1 MFKEF
6 KEFAFKGNAIDLAVG
21 IILGAAFGAVVV
33 SLVNNVIM
41 PPIGAL
47 LGGTDFTQLFIVL
60 KEGVPAAPYATVD
73 AAAAAGAVTLN
84 YGMFI
89 NAVIYFLIVA
99 FAIFLVVKMVNK
111 FRKAE
116 EATTKE
122 CPFCKSEIALDATKC
137 PACTSALQG

>member
-47 LGGTDFTQLFIVL
+47 LGGTDFSQLFIVL

-89 NAVIYFLIVA
+89 NAVIYFALVA
-99 FAIFLVVKMVNK
+99 IALFLVVKVMN
-111 FRKAE
+111 RLRRE
-116 EATTKE
+116 DEATTKE
-122 CPFCKSEIALDATKC
+122 CPFCKSEIALEATKC
-137 PACTSALQG
+137 PACTSGLQS